1 MMLTKWRLEIILVA
15 LVLITLLAIAAEKK
29 ILQAAMVITPQSGHL
44 IELYDDSRA
53 GGNSHA
59 EITNLQ
65 NFQWRCTLKDK
76 YAYPHCGFE
85 IIFDPNREH
94 GLDLSHVTKVRLWLD
109 YQGPNK
115 TLRVYLRNFDPRY
128 SSVEIE
134 QSTKFNQIEFSTDL
148 LKDQPLE
155 FSLNDFFVADWWLLE
170 FNIPPKL
177 RHPQFDNII
186 MVEVQTGSKEPLG
199 EHNFQLKKVE
209 LVGQRLTTEK
219 WYLFI
224 MSSWLGI
231 FVIFLGYRIAL
242 LNNQVRSQ
250 KKRESE
256 LLEINSLLDVRSKQ
270 LEEKSKTD
278 FLTGAFNR
286 QGIED
291 AIRIG
296 LWEWRSQKKPLSLIL
311 IDIDHFKKIN
321 DEHGHAIGDHVLSA
335 LSNIVKQHIRSN
347 DLFARWGGEEFVLL
361 CRDTKIEQASLIA
374 EKIRELIAS
383 FAFKDNVQVT
393 ASFGVATL
401 NANET
406 LEQLFNHA
414 DKALYEAKHQG
425 RNKVIVAEYV

>member
-1 MMLTKWRLEIILVA
+1 M
-15 LVLITLLAIAAEKK
+15 
-29 ILQAAMVITPQSGHL
+29 
-44 IELYDDSRA
+44 
-53 GGNSHA
+53 
-59 EITNLQ
+59 
-65 NFQWRCTLKDK
+65 
-76 YAYPHCGFE
+76 
-85 IIFDPNREH
+85 
-94 GLDLSHVTKVRLWLD
+94 
-109 YQGPNK
+109 
-115 TLRVYLRNFDPRY
+115 
-128 SSVEIE
+128 EIE
-134 QSTKFNQIEFSTDL
+134 PSTKYNQIEFSTDL

-177 RHPQFDNII
+177 RQPQFDNII
-186 MVEVQTGSKEPLG
+186 MIEVQTGSKEPLG

-209 LVGQRLTTEK
+209 LIGQRLTTEK

-231 FVIFLGYRIAL
+231 FVIFLGYRIAS
-242 LNNQVRSQ
+242 LNSQVRSQ

-278 FLTGAFNR
+278 LLTGAFNR

-321 DEHGHAIGDHVLSA
+321 DEHGHAIGDHVLST

-361 CRDTKIEQASLIA
+361 CRDTKIDQASLIA

-383 FAFKDNVQVT
+383 FVFKDNMLVT

-406 LEQLFNHA
+406 LEQLFNNA
-414 DKALYEAKHQG
+414 DKALYDAKHQG
-425 RNKVIVAEYV
+425 RNRVVVAEFI